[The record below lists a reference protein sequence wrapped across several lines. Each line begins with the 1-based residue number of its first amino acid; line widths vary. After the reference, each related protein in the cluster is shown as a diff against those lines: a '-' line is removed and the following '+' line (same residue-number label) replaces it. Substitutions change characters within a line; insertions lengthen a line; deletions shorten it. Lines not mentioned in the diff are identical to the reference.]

1 MQTSIPAG
9 LLQTPKGREAE
20 GILRKCVHCG
30 FCNATCPTYQ
40 LLGNEL
46 DGPRGRIY
54 LIKQVL
60 EGHRPTH
67 RTLTHLDRCLTC
79 RACETTCPSGVE
91 YGRLVDIGRE
101 LAERQTRR
109 SWPEALARFAIRAV
123 FARPFPVRLA
133 LLAGRAARPLLPRGL
148 RRMMPT
154 VRRAGRRPA
163 RRHRRR
169 MLMLSGCVQR
179 AAEPRINA
187 AAARV
192 FDRLGISLVR
202 ARGEGCC
209 GALDHHLT
217 APVRAAARMR
227 RNIDAWWPFIE
238 SGAEAIVVTASGCGA
253 VIREYGHLL
262 RDDPAYAEKAAR
274 VSSLARD
281 PGEAVAEALAAD
293 EMALDRLELRLELK
307 GKKEEEGKAGKGR
320 GPRVA
325 FHAPCTLSHGLRAAD
340 AVERVLDRCGI
351 ERVPVADGHL
361 CCGSAGAW
369 SMLEPTLSKRLLERK
384 VEALERGR
392 PDVIATANIGCLLHL
407 RRRASRPV
415 VHWIE
420 LLDPAPPGSLPGP
433 AP

>member
-1 MQTSIPAG
+1 MQTSIPAS
-9 LLQTPKGREAE
+9 LLATPKGREAE

-101 LAERQTRR
+101 VAEERARR
-109 SWPEALARFAIRAV
+109 SWPEALARRAIRAV
-123 FARPFPVRLA
+123 FARPLLVRLL
-133 LLAGRAARPLLPRGL
+133 LLAGRTARPLLPGGL
-148 RRMMPT
+148 RRMVPAA
-154 VRRAGRRPA
+154 RRAGRRPA
-163 RRHRRR
+163 GRHRRR
-169 MLMLSGCVQR
+169 MVALSGCVQR

-209 GALDHHLT
+209 GAIDHHLA
-217 APVRAAARMR
+217 APARARARMR
-227 RNIDAWWPFIE
+227 RNIDAWWPHVE
-238 SGAEAIVVTASGCGA
+238 SGAEAILVTASGCGT
-253 VIREYGHLL
+253 VIREYGRLL

-281 PGEAVAEALAAD
+281 VGEAVAEALDAD
-293 EMALDRLELRLELK
+293 EMALDRLGL
-307 GKKEEEGKAGKGR
+307 AAP

-325 FHAPCTLSHGLRAAD
+325 FHAPCTLSHGLRVAG
-340 AVERVLDRCGI
+340 AVEQVLDRCGF

-361 CCGSAGAW
+361 CCGSAGTY
-369 SMLEPTLSKRLLERK
+369 SMLEPALSKRLLERK
-384 VEALERGR
+384 VEALERGA

-407 RRRASRPV
+407 RRRAGPPV

-420 LLDPAPPGSLPGP
+420 LLDPAPPAPVPASAPRSAPGP

>member
-1 MQTSIPAG
+1 MQTSIPASI
-9 LLQTPKGREAE
+9 LETPKGQEAE

-54 LIKQVL
+54 LMKQVL

-91 YGRLVDIGRE
+91 YGRLADIGRE
-101 LAERQTRR
+101 LAEKQVRR
-109 SWPEALARFAIRAV
+109 SWIERLARFGIRTV
-123 FARPFPVRLA
+123 FARPLLVRLA
-133 LLAGRAARPLLPRGL
+133 LLAGRLLRPLLPPGL
-148 RRMMPT
+148 RRMVPP
-154 VRRAGRRPA
+154 VRRPGRRPA
-163 RRHRRR
+163 GRHRRR
-169 MLMLSGCVQR
+169 MLVLSGCVQR

-202 ARGEGCC
+202 VRGEACC
-209 GALDHHLT
+209 GAIDHHLT
-217 APVRAAARMR
+217 APRRALARMR
-227 RNIDAWWPFIE
+227 RNIDAWWPSIE
-238 SGAEAIVVTASGCGA
+238 SGAEGLVVTASGCGA
-253 VIREYGHLL
+253 VIREYGHFL

-293 EMALDRLELRLELK
+293 EMALDRLGLDGRRL
-307 GKKEEEGKAGKGR
+307 
-320 GPRVA
+320 RVA
-325 FHAPCTLSHGLRAAD
+325 FHAPCTLSHGLRAAG
-340 AVERVLDRCGI
+340 AVEGVLDRCGF
-351 ERVPVADGHL
+351 ERVPVADAHL
-361 CCGSAGAW
+361 CCGSAGTY
-369 SMLEPTLSKRLLERK
+369 SMLEPALSKRLLERK
-384 VEALERGR
+384 AEALERGQ
-392 PDVIATANIGCLLHL
+392 PDIIATANIGCLLHL

-420 LLDPAPPGSLPGP
+420 LLDPAPPRSLP
-433 AP
+433 

>member
-1 MQTSIPAG
+1 MQTSIPADI
-9 LLQTPKGREAE
+9 LATPKGREAE
-20 GILRKCVHCG
+20 RILRKCVHCG

-54 LIKQVL
+54 LMKQVL
-60 EGHRPTH
+60 EGHRTTH

-91 YGRLVDIGRE
+91 YGRLVDVGRE
-101 LAERQTRR
+101 LAERRTRR
-109 SWPEALARFAIRAV
+109 PWPEALARSAIRNV
-123 FARPFPVRLA
+123 FARPLLVRIA
-133 LLAGRAARPLLPRGL
+133 LLAGRTARPLLPRGL
-148 RRMMPT
+148 RRMVPAA
-154 VRRAGRRPA
+154 RRAGRRPA
-163 RRHRRR
+163 GRHRRR
-169 MLMLSGCVQR
+169 MLVLSGCVQR

-192 FDRLGISLVR
+192 FDRLGVSLVR

-217 APVRAAARMR
+217 APARAAARMR
-227 RNIDAWWPFIE
+227 RNIDAWWPYVE
-238 SGAEAIVVTASGCGA
+238 SGAEALVVTASGCGA
-253 VIREYGHLL
+253 VIREYGRLL
-262 RDDPAYAEKAAR
+262 RHDPAYAEKAER
-274 VSSLARD
+274 VSALARD

-293 EMALDRLELRLELK
+293 EMALDRLGLN
-307 GKKEEEGKAGKGR
+307 GR
-320 GPRVA
+320 GSKVA
-325 FHAPCTLSHGLRAAD
+325 FHAPCTLSHGLRAAG
-340 AVERVLDRCGI
+340 AVERVLDRCGF
-351 ERVPVADGHL
+351 ERVPVTDAHL

-369 SMLEPTLSKRLLERK
+369 SMLEPALSKRLLERK

-392 PDVIATANIGCLLHL
+392 PDVIATANVGCLLHL
-407 RRRASRPV
+407 RRRASQPV

-420 LLDPAPPGSLPGP
+420 LLDPAPPDSLPNP

>member
-1 MQTSIPAG
+1 MQTSIPAD
-9 LLQTPKGREAE
+9 LLATPKGREAE

-54 LIKQVL
+54 LIKQVV

-91 YGRLVDIGRE
+91 YGRLVDVGRE
-101 LAERQTRR
+101 LAEERTRR
-109 SWPEALARFAIRAV
+109 SWPEALARLAIRAV
-123 FARPFPVRLA
+123 FARPLLVRLL
-133 LLAGRAARPLLPRGL
+133 LLAGRTARPFLPRGL
-148 RRMMPT
+148 RRMVPAA
-154 VRRAGRRPA
+154 RRAGRRPA
-163 RRHRRR
+163 GRHRRR
-169 MLMLSGCVQR
+169 MLVLSGCVQR

-209 GALDHHLT
+209 GAIDHHLT
-217 APVRAAARMR
+217 APARAAARMR
-227 RNIDAWWPFIE
+227 RNVDAWWPHVE
-238 SGAEAIVVTASGCGA
+238 SGAEAIVFTASGCGA

-281 PGEAVAEALAAD
+281 VGEALAEALAAD
-293 EMALDRLELRLELK
+293 EMALDRLGLK
-307 GKKEEEGKAGKGR
+307 EKGKGR
-320 GPRVA
+320 GPKVA
-325 FHAPCTLSHGLRAAD
+325 FHAPCTLSHGLRAAG
-340 AVERVLDRCGI
+340 AVEQVLDRCGF
-351 ERVPVADGHL
+351 ERAPVADAHL
-361 CCGSAGAW
+361 CCGSAGTY
-369 SMLEPTLSKRLLERK
+369 SMLEPALSKRLLERK
-384 VEALERGR
+384 VEALERGG
-392 PDVIATANIGCLLHL
+392 PEVIATANVGCLLHL
-407 RRRASRPV
+407 RRQAGPPV

-420 LLDPAPPGSLPGP
+420 LLDPAPPGSRHVRGS
-433 AP
+433 

>member
-1 MQTSIPAG
+1 MQTSIPASI
-9 LLQTPKGREAE
+9 LDTPNGQEAE

-54 LIKQVL
+54 LMKQVL

-101 LAERQTRR
+101 LVEKRTRR
-109 SWPEALARFAIRAV
+109 SWPEVLARFAIRSV
-123 FARPFPVRLA
+123 FARPLLVRLA
-133 LLAGRAARPLLPRGL
+133 LLAGRTARPLLPPGL
-148 RRMMPT
+148 RRMVPPA
-154 VRRAGRRPA
+154 RRAGRRPA
-163 RRHRRR
+163 GRHRRR
-169 MLMLSGCVQR
+169 MLVLSGCVQR

-192 FDRLGISLVR
+192 FDRLGVSLVR

-209 GALDHHLT
+209 GAIDHHLT
-217 APVRAAARMR
+217 APARAVARMR

-238 SGAEAIVVTASGCGA
+238 SGAEALIVTASGCGA
-253 VIREYGHLL
+253 VIREYGRLL

-293 EMALDRLELRLELK
+293 EMALDRLGLN
-307 GKKEEEGKAGKGR
+307 GR
-320 GPRVA
+320 EAKVA
-325 FHAPCTLSHGLRAAD
+325 FHAPCTLSHGLRAAG
-340 AVERVLDRCGI
+340 AVERVLDRCGF

-361 CCGSAGAW
+361 CCGSAGAY
-369 SMLEPTLSKRLLERK
+369 SMLEPALSKRLLERK

-407 RRRASRPV
+407 RRRASQPV

-420 LLDPAPPGSLPGP
+420 LLDPSAPGS

>member
-1 MQTSIPAG
+1 MQTSIPASI
-9 LLQTPKGREAE
+9 LATPKGREAE
-20 GILRKCVHCG
+20 RILRKCVHCG

-54 LIKQVL
+54 LMKEVL
-60 EGHRPTH
+60 EGNRPTH

-101 LAERQTRR
+101 LAEKEVRR
-109 SWPEALARFAIRAV
+109 PWTEQLVRFALRKG
-123 FARPFPVRLA
+123 FARPMLVRLA
-133 LLAGRAARPLLPRGL
+133 LLAGRLLRPLLPSGL
-148 RRMMPT
+148 RRMVPPA
-154 VRRAGRRPA
+154 RRAGRRPA
-163 RRHRRR
+163 GRHRRR
-169 MLMLSGCVQR
+169 MLVLSGCVQR

-209 GALDHHLT
+209 GAIDHHLT
-217 APVRAAARMR
+217 APARALARMR

-238 SGAEAIVVTASGCGA
+238 SGAEALVVTASGCGA
-253 VIREYGHLL
+253 VVREYGHLL

-274 VSSLARD
+274 VSALARD

-293 EMALDRLELRLELK
+293 EMALDRLGLDGDR
-307 GKKEEEGKAGKGR
+307 
-320 GPRVA
+320 PRVA
-325 FHAPCTLSHGLRAAD
+325 FHAPCTLTHGLRAAG
-340 AVERVLDRCGI
+340 AVEGVLDQCGF
-351 ERVPVADGHL
+351 ERVPVADAHL
-361 CCGSAGAW
+361 CCGSAGTW
-369 SMLEPTLSKRLLERK
+369 SMLEPALSKRLLERK
-384 VEALERGR
+384 VEALERGG
-392 PDVIATANIGCLLHL
+392 PEVIATANIGCLLHL
-407 RRRASRPV
+407 RRRARQPV

-420 LLDPAPPGSLPGP
+420 LLDPTPPRGRP
-433 AP
+433 

>member
-1 MQTSIPAG
+1 MQTSIPAD
-9 LLQTPKGREAE
+9 LLATPKGREAE

-91 YGRLVDIGRE
+91 YGRLVDVGRE
-101 LAERQTRR
+101 LAEERTRR
-109 SWPEALARFAIRAV
+109 SWPEALARLAIRAV
-123 FARPFPVRLA
+123 FARPLLVRLL
-133 LLAGRAARPLLPRGL
+133 LLAGRTARPFLPRGL
-148 RRMMPT
+148 RRMVPAA
-154 VRRAGRRPA
+154 RRAGRRPA
-163 RRHRRR
+163 GRHRRR
-169 MLMLSGCVQR
+169 MIMLSGCVQR

-202 ARGEGCC
+202 ARGEGCG
-209 GALDHHLT
+209 GAIDHHLT
-217 APVRAAARMR
+217 APARAAARMR
-227 RNIDAWWPFIE
+227 RNVDAWWPHVE
-238 SGAEAIVVTASGCGA
+238 SGAEAIVFTASGCGA

-281 PGEAVAEALAAD
+281 VGEALAEALAAD
-293 EMALDRLELRLELK
+293 EMALDRLGLKEK
-307 GKKEEEGKAGKGR
+307 GKGTGR
-320 GPRVA
+320 GPKVA
-325 FHAPCTLSHGLRAAD
+325 FHAPCTLSHGLRAAG
-340 AVERVLDRCGI
+340 AVEQVLDRCGF
-351 ERVPVADGHL
+351 ERAPVADAHL
-361 CCGSAGAW
+361 CCGSAGTY
-369 SMLEPTLSKRLLERK
+369 SMLEPALSKRLLERK
-384 VEALERGR
+384 VEALERGG
-392 PDVIATANIGCLLHL
+392 PEVIATANVGCLLHL
-407 RRRASRPV
+407 RRQAGPPV

-420 LLDPAPPGSLPGP
+420 LLDPAPPGRP